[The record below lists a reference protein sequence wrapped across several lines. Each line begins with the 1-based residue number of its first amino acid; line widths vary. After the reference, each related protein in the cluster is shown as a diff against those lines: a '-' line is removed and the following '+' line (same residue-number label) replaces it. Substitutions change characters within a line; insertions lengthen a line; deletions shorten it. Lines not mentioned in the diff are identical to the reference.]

1 MILRRLLAVIL
12 AGAAGV
18 LANALFAGLFVNAV
32 LLVPL
37 ATAPARYAIGI
48 LLVLPLPT
56 FYCLGLGAWGSA
68 LALAFL
74 TLAPS
79 LLAKLAL
86 GAMTAWPVVLALNF
100 VYALT
105 ALVVYRLVAG
115 SPPRSESRP
124 SGPPPSGPPA
134 RD

>member
-1 MILRRLLAVIL
+1 MILRRLLAVLL
-12 AGAAGV
+12 AGSAGV
-18 LANALFAGLFVNAV
+18 LANALFAGLFVNAA

-37 ATAPARYAIGI
+37 LTTPARYALGV
-48 LLVLPLPT
+48 LFVLPVPT

-79 LLAKLAL
+79 LLAKLGL
-86 GAMTAWPVVLALNF
+86 GALTPWPLVLALNF

-115 SPPRSESRP
+115 ARAP
-124 SGPPPSGPPA
+124 SGPPG